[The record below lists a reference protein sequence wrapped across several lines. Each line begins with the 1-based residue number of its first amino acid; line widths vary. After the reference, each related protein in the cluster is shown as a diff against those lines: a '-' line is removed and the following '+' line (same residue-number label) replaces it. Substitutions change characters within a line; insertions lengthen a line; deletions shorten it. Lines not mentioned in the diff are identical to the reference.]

1 MDTSELYWLPFK
13 QVCQQLQ
20 AANRSSLSGLTEL
33 LNLNFGWLL
42 EGLSKFSGPNEHSAN
57 AVKSGGAHKAPA
69 WGAKRGI
76 GIDKHLASATAELSQ
91 LLTLDALQCH
101 LLLKRWLKDN
111 DVSIP
116 PPAAAPAAAATAAAA
131 PLALP
136 APAAGTVATPAAA
149 AAAAKP
155 SSSPGQ
161 AVLPLDVVQGVA
173 DYYAEERIYL
183 AKCQQ
188 FIVMTAM
195 DVAAD
200 ASQPCRDLL
209 KRLLEAGWEA
219 KAADSLAAL
228 LKPRSTAAAA
238 AAAGGGGGSAG
249 SSAGAAAGALV
260 AVQPAAELCHVVKP
274 ADLEQRLHLHQ
285 LHERCELLCLLTQLY
300 CGPDPATSP
309 ACHALATLAA
319 SAAAA
324 AGEAAAGDAA
334 AEDAA
339 QAKSLLQELQ
349 AMRWP
354 ECSEERLLQLLQ
366 QLGEAVFVAGA
377 GGGAGMLAGTLAGNS
392 AAGGQQQQ
400 QQRGGW
406 AAGDSQA
413 ANMQQLGEA
422 LACALLLAALKPGQ
436 LLQRLAG
443 AAASVQQSGG
453 ALPRGVCAFR
463 QWRSVEAAL
472 MGWRQHVP
480 GSVLALLSVYAYN
493 QLLASYRGAADA
505 ISESIQQMALQA
517 GGFAAIAAPLQ
528 QEELAP
534 GTLAGGLFRGL
545 LLQGLCLMAAAFDL
559 SPWRLPGQVLSQL
572 LELWAAVVADS
583 PQLAQQVWDESLD
596 ATRPLRH
603 FLDEA
608 AAMFPAVPGPFLTLT
623 TGLCQGREAGNA
635 AYSYICNK
643 PSLAVAYEASSAGV
657 LLQGDEALLMQE
669 LPWPKA
675 PEVQGSNLPQ
685 GIRGKVY
692 PLPEFVKSAAAAA
705 ASDGGAPQAAAA
717 DQGSF
722 LVTWDVQAEEGIGP
736 VLLLARAA
744 HCLQQLHAVNVARQA
759 VAGSEHWQDLRLIL
773 KLLAAL
779 LKSEPLLAKPLM
791 KVRIDYAGSQKMDW
805 LDVIIASLNVL
816 PALATTV
823 SAATAGNGG
832 KSSQLA
838 GIGGKGSQFEFGQQV
853 LEALADCLL
862 AASAAAGCQPGRVL
876 AALGSCQL
884 FAGSLNLNC
893 NEPLPLVPL
902 EALAGWVQRQQQL
915 AAEAV
920 EDWRAL
926 EALQALQDNLEVPAK
941 SYPLTAAVLS
951 LTSSL
956 LDQQCTWGLVP
967 GLVSFVLHRVLGA
980 MPWLPFSCAAARMS
994 LAASALGV
1002 VRGALVAGAVAQP
1015 GAAGPKAAGA
1025 PGGVLVTVLAAKVV
1039 HDLATAG
1046 HGYLSAAL
1054 PPPAD
1059 ALRDMAEQQAGS
1071 SALLAAGSE
1080 LAEGL
1085 LLLVPVLLGALCHLS
1100 PEMPLQQYWGADP
1113 PGGGLSPAAIIASY
1127 ATYPYATHL
1136 PLLAVEALN
1145 AFAILQAGPST
1156 AAGPSGFGYSSTPQP
1171 GGGGPAVPG
1180 SGGTPAGL
1188 GALAGP
1194 VQAGLNPAQPY
1205 LRGMHS
1211 AAATG
1216 LGLGGRGGAG
1226 GWWRPSG
1233 LFAALLAAVP
1243 DLRGALL
1250 RPFEP
1255 QVAQQYPEWAMRCM
1269 TLLEAGARSHS
1280 EILDTLCFPSSLK
1293 LPTDS
1298 AAAAADAPASKS
1310 SKGASAKDA
1319 EPPFSA
1325 LDGMWQL
1332 LRQAPALLAS
1342 QPALLAALLRLLA
1355 TLWECQGAA
1364 HGAVELLRAQPD
1376 FWKAFKACLPTSAS
1390 LPSASAEQQD
1400 AAECEAAAW
1409 RLQVH
1414 ACALHILLLELLS
1427 VQANSGSSNADQQ
1440 QQQQQ
1445 SKGYAELLSS
1455 VGVLELSKLL
1465 GGASQ
1470 LGLQQPL
1477 MDQLARMLQVT
1488 YLQLGASAITGA
1500 WGPPSLTADALSVAA
1515 QLRTEVQPLLAAAAV
1530 GEYSLADLRA
1540 ACGILADPDAPRGIA
1555 AADEDDE
1562 EMDTDVGADG
1572 SGVRGSVLV
1581 DALYG
1586 RPFGEVLLG
1595 YSAVTPWSW
1604 GAGETQYGRQF
1615 LFDSSRLMRLLG
1627 PFTIDECEG
1636 ALALAVTLDDV
1647 SGAAALAHARLALLQ
1662 AATSL
1667 FASMSRYAPARQEL
1681 MSTATARELLSSSLQ
1696 AVDKALQ
1703 ETCHLSSGPA
1713 ARLLAVPW
1721 GLPFIGHA
1729 SSTALLLAAR
1739 SMLLSVRVWKVAAAS
1754 EAAAAAAAG
1763 GGRPVGRPVLMAR
1776 ALNQQQQQLIGAAAG
1791 AGGVKALPAAAGA
1804 FGGSSSSSQSGDAA
1818 ALAACAKC
1826 AGLLSRWLRGRGGDS
1841 LTEAAAAA
1849 GAVSGAVAADV
1860 EVVECLST
1868 SLLLML
1874 QALPGQTLKAA
1885 AAARKGSSS
1894 SSPAAAK
1901 QQSAAAAGE
1910 GMTPAELLELEAALL
1925 DLLPVL
1931 CKACAMAVDQ
1941 QQQQG
1946 EQGPAGG
1953 AAAAAGAG
1961 GVSASRQAYA
1971 AAMLQLL
1978 IEILQHQ
1985 LPPAT
1990 WLSAVSQQLALVP
2003 MLAAAAARAGNSG
2016 FVTTAAA
2023 LDAAAPPVGRI
2034 AAAQPNGVDPSSSR
2048 AAAGSSS
2055 SSATAAAAAAAER
2068 GAAAATAAA
2077 AAGAAVTDISVL
2089 ELALSVA
2096 QAPEGSLQ
2104 LWQQGL
2110 LPVLVAYC
2118 RQIMHTQQAT
2128 GLLDVASLG
2137 FVGPGSGVYGSAAGF
2152 GGYDLSPLMEVSLST
2167 LGAYMSLSGSSS
2179 GGSSS
2184 SSVQTVRGLP
2194 AAPGGLP
2201 AGSAA
2206 AAAAASAGAGC
2217 IWSPRHQQWC
2227 LLLGLLST
2235 LLQQLSRSTAVED
2248 IAMQLLVAAEP
2259 RLLLAVQLQSC
2270 GRSSSSSSNQGAGF
2284 NSSGQGALPSQ
2295 PHGVLTLAWGPE
2307 SGFGGGS
2314 GLGSG
2319 AGGLGYSREAPLPLT
2334 LANLLEAERAM
2345 YLLGFMVPHIGV
2357 WQLQRPGSLAAFRAA
2372 AARLVEFVAAPSQD
2386 RSLRVRC
2393 APLSPFERRLAKLP
2407 SGLEASDGWFKL
2419 CSAGGANNLA
2429 ASSAAAA
2436 AAAAPATPS
2445 AAAASPTAGA
2455 GSKPSSPAGGLIT
2468 AGPFSAAG
2476 GGGGGASPRAAAAA
2490 AAAAADAAGGLM
2502 GGGGIGGCSE
2512 YCARLCEAV
2521 YTACEHSLAFLL
2533 ATAPVV
2539 EPGEIAAAAAAGGA
2553 WQGTWPAAKALAAL
2567 QDQVLAVG
2575 MSMVQHPQSI
2585 SPRRRRVAAACVRIA
2600 AAAGQ
2605 LHEAV
2610 AAPRW
2615 GGTSRRG
2622 AGLDAVA
2629 AEAVRRHERMAS
2641 IARAAA
2647 SGIRNN
2653 HAHQP
2658 LFRESLTAVGVAA
2671 AGLLSRLQFVEK
2683 GYIRVPYAQECS
2695 LGSQSDFK
2703 LQRHR

>member
-1 MDTSELYWLPFK
+1 MWS
-13 QVCQQLQ
+13 
-20 AANRSSLSGLTEL
+20 
-33 LNLNFGWLL
+33 
-42 EGLSKFSGPNEHSAN
+42 
-57 AVKSGGAHKAPA
+57 
-69 WGAKRGI
+69 
-76 GIDKHLASATAELSQ
+76 
-91 LLTLDALQCH
+91 
-101 LLLKRWLKDN
+101 
-111 DVSIP
+111 
-116 PPAAAPAAAATAAAA
+116 
-131 PLALP
+131 
-136 APAAGTVATPAAA
+136 
-149 AAAAKP
+149 
-155 SSSPGQ
+155 
-161 AVLPLDVVQGVA
+161 
-173 DYYAEERIYL
+173 
-183 AKCQQ
+183 
-188 FIVMTAM
+188 
-195 DVAAD
+195 
-200 ASQPCRDLL
+200 
-209 KRLLEAGWEA
+209 
-219 KAADSLAAL
+219 
-228 LKPRSTAAAA
+228 
-238 AAAGGGGGSAG
+238 
-249 SSAGAAAGALV
+249 
-260 AVQPAAELCHVVKP
+260 
-274 ADLEQRLHLHQ
+274 
-285 LHERCELLCLLTQLY
+285 
-300 CGPDPATSP
+300 
-309 ACHALATLAA
+309 
-319 SAAAA
+319 
-324 AGEAAAGDAA
+324 
-334 AEDAA
+334 
-339 QAKSLLQELQ
+339 
-349 AMRWP
+349 
-354 ECSEERLLQLLQ
+354 
-366 QLGEAVFVAGA
+366 
-377 GGGAGMLAGTLAGNS
+377 
-392 AAGGQQQQ
+392 
-400 QQRGGW
+400 
-406 AAGDSQA
+406 
-413 ANMQQLGEA
+413 
-422 LACALLLAALKPGQ
+422 
-436 LLQRLAG
+436 
-443 AAASVQQSGG
+443 
-453 ALPRGVCAFR
+453 
-463 QWRSVEAAL
+463 
-472 MGWRQHVP
+472 
-480 GSVLALLSVYAYN
+480 
-493 QLLASYRGAADA
+493 
-505 ISESIQQMALQA
+505 
-517 GGFAAIAAPLQ
+517 
-528 QEELAP
+528 
-534 GTLAGGLFRGL
+534 
-545 LLQGLCLMAAAFDL
+545 AAFDL
-559 SPWRLPGQVLSQL
+559 SPWRLPGTVLSQL

-608 AAMFPAVPGPFLTLT
+608 AAMFPAVPGPFLQLT
-623 TGLCQGREAGNA
+623 TGLCQGREAGDA

-643 PSLAVAYEASSAGV
+643 PSLAVAYEAGSAGV

-692 PLPEFVKSAAAAA
+692 PLPEFVKSAAATAA
-705 ASDGGAPQAAAA
+705 ASDGGAPAAAAA

-722 LVTWDVQAEEGIGP
+722 LVAWDVQAEEGIGP

-816 PALATTV
+816 PALAATA

-832 KSSQLA
+832 KS
-838 GIGGKGSQFEFGQQV
+838 SQFEFGQQV

-884 FAGSLNLNC
+884 FAGSLNSNC

-902 EALAGWVQRQQQL
+902 EALAGWVQRQQQQQL

-920 EDWRAL
+920 EDWRTL
-926 EALQALQDNLEVPAK
+926 ETLQALQDNLEVPAK

-1100 PEMPLQQYWGADP
+1100 PEMPLQQYWGAQYWGADP

-1136 PLLAVEALN
+1136 PLLALEALN
-1145 AFAILQAGPST
+1145 AFAILQAGPSTAASPSGFGYSSTCHAGPST

-1194 VQAGLNPAQPY
+1194 VQGGLNPAQPY
-1205 LRGMHS
+1205 LRGLHS

-1293 LPTDS
+1293 LPTDTS
-1298 AAAAADAPASKS
+1298 TAAADTTTPAGKS
-1310 SKGASAKDA
+1310 SKGANAKDT

-1376 FWKAFKACLPTSAS
+1376 FWKAFKGAAHGAVELLRGQPDFWKAFKACLPTAAS
-1390 LPSASAEQQD
+1390 LPAASAELQD
-1400 AAECEAAAW
+1400 VAECEAAAW

-1414 ACALHILLLELLS
+1414 ACGLHILLLELLS
-1427 VQANSGSSNADQQ
+1427 VQANSSSASAEQ

-1500 WGPPSLTADALSVAA
+1500 WGPPTLTADALSIAA
-1515 QLRTEVQPLLAAAAV
+1515 QLRTEVQPLLAAAAA

-1540 ACGILADPDAPRGIA
+1540 ACRILADPDAPRGIA

-1562 EMDTDVGADG
+1562 EMDTDGGADG
-1572 SGVRGSVLV
+1572 GGVRGSVLV

-1595 YSAVTPWSW
+1595 YAAVTPWSW

-1681 MSTATARELLSSSLQ
+1681 MSSATARELLSSSLQ

-1729 SSTALLLAAR
+1729 S
-1739 SMLLSVRVWKVAAAS
+1739 K
-1754 EAAAAAAAG
+1754 
-1763 GGRPVGRPVLMAR
+1763 
-1776 ALNQQQQQLIGAAAG
+1776 
-1791 AGGVKALPAAAGA
+1791 
-1804 FGGSSSSSQSGDAA
+1804 
-1818 ALAACAKC
+1818 
-1826 AGLLSRWLRGRGGDS
+1826 
-1841 LTEAAAAA
+1841 
-1849 GAVSGAVAADV
+1849 
-1860 EVVECLST
+1860 
-1868 SLLLML
+1868 
-1874 QALPGQTLKAA
+1874 
-1885 AAARKGSSS
+1885 
-1894 SSPAAAK
+1894 
-1901 QQSAAAAGE
+1901 
-1910 GMTPAELLELEAALL
+1910 
-1925 DLLPVL
+1925 
-1931 CKACAMAVDQ
+1931 
-1941 QQQQG
+1941 
-1946 EQGPAGG
+1946 
-1953 AAAAAGAG
+1953 
-1961 GVSASRQAYA
+1961 
-1971 AAMLQLL
+1971 
-1978 IEILQHQ
+1978 
-1985 LPPAT
+1985 
-1990 WLSAVSQQLALVP
+1990 
-2003 MLAAAAARAGNSG
+2003 
-2016 FVTTAAA
+2016 
-2023 LDAAAPPVGRI
+2023 
-2034 AAAQPNGVDPSSSR
+2034 
-2048 AAAGSSS
+2048 
-2055 SSATAAAAAAAER
+2055 
-2068 GAAAATAAA
+2068 
-2077 AAGAAVTDISVL
+2077 
-2089 ELALSVA
+2089 
-2096 QAPEGSLQ
+2096 
-2104 LWQQGL
+2104 
-2110 LPVLVAYC
+2110 
-2118 RQIMHTQQAT
+2118 
-2128 GLLDVASLG
+2128 
-2137 FVGPGSGVYGSAAGF
+2137 
-2152 GGYDLSPLMEVSLST
+2152 
-2167 LGAYMSLSGSSS
+2167 
-2179 GGSSS
+2179 
-2184 SSVQTVRGLP
+2184 
-2194 AAPGGLP
+2194 
-2201 AGSAA
+2201 
-2206 AAAAASAGAGC
+2206 
-2217 IWSPRHQQWC
+2217 
-2227 LLLGLLST
+2227 
-2235 LLQQLSRSTAVED
+2235 
-2248 IAMQLLVAAEP
+2248 
-2259 RLLLAVQLQSC
+2259 
-2270 GRSSSSSSNQGAGF
+2270 
-2284 NSSGQGALPSQ
+2284 
-2295 PHGVLTLAWGPE
+2295 
-2307 SGFGGGS
+2307 SGFGGSS

-2319 AGGLGYSREAPLPLT
+2319 AGGLGYSRDAPLLLT

-2357 WQLQRPGSLAAFRAA
+2357 WQLQRPGSLATFRAA
-2372 AARLVEFVAAPSQD
+2372 AARLVEFVAAPSLD

-2393 APLSPFERRLAKLP
+2393 APFSPFERRLAKLP

-2429 ASSAAAA
+2429 APSTAAAVPAMPSTA
-2436 AAAAPATPS
+2436 A

-2455 GSKPSSPAGGLIT
+2455 
-2468 AGPFSAAG
+2468 
-2476 GGGGGASPRAAAAA
+2476 
-2490 AAAAADAAGGLM
+2490 
-2502 GGGGIGGCSE
+2502 
-2512 YCARLCEAV
+2512 
-2521 YTACEHSLAFLL
+2521 
-2533 ATAPVV
+2533 
-2539 EPGEIAAAAAAGGA
+2539 AAAGGA
-2553 WQGTWPAAKALAAL
+2553 GQGTWPAAKALAAL

-2585 SPRRRRVAAACVRIA
+2585 SPRRRRVAAACVRIV

-2629 AEAVRRHERMAS
+2629 AEA
-2641 IARAAA
+2641 
-2647 SGIRNN
+2647 
-2653 HAHQP
+2653 
-2658 LFRESLTAVGVAA
+2658 
-2671 AGLLSRLQFVEK
+2671 
-2683 GYIRVPYAQECS
+2683 
-2695 LGSQSDFK
+2695 
-2703 LQRHR
+2703 LQRHTSVPYTYWYICSQAT

>member
-42 EGLSKFSGPNEHSAN
+42 EGLSKFSGPNEKSAN
-57 AVKSGGAHKAPA
+57 AVNSGGAHKAPA

-91 LLTLDALQCH
+91 LLNLDELQCH

-111 DVSIP
+111 DISIP
-116 PPAAAPAAAATAAAA
+116 PPAAAPAAAAPAAAA

-136 APAAGTVATPAAA
+136 APAAGTGVAPAAA
-149 AAAAKP
+149 ASTAAKP

-209 KRLLEAGWEA
+209 NRLLEAGWEG

-238 AAAGGGGGSAG
+238 AAAAAAGGGSGGGAG

-309 ACHALATLAA
+309 ACHALATLATSS
-319 SAAAA
+319 SAAGDA
-324 AGEAAAGDAA
+324 AGEAA

-366 QLGEAVFVAGA
+366 LLGEAVFVAGP
-377 GGGAGMLAGTLAGNS
+377 GGGAGMLAGTLAGGG
-392 AAGGQQQQ
+392 AGGGLQQQ

-463 QWRSVEAAL
+463 QWRSAEAAL

-559 SPWRLPGQVLSQL
+559 SPWRLPGTVLTQL

-608 AAMFPAVPGPFLTLT
+608 AAMFPAVPGPFLQLT

-643 PSLAVAYEASSAGV
+643 PSLAVAYEAGSAGV

-685 GIRGKVY
+685 GICGKVY
-692 PLPEFVKSAAAAA
+692 PLPEFVKSAAATAA
-705 ASDGGAPQAAAA
+705 ASDGGAPAAAAA

-722 LVTWDVQAEEGIGP
+722 LVAWDVQAEEGIGP

-759 VAGSEHWQDLRLIL
+759 VAGSEYWQDLRLIL

-816 PALATTV
+816 PALAATA

-832 KSSQLA
+832 KS
-838 GIGGKGSQFEFGQQV
+838 SQFEFGQQV

-884 FAGSLNLNC
+884 FAGSLNSNC

-902 EALAGWVQRQQQL
+902 EALAGWVQRQQQQQL

-920 EDWRAL
+920 EDWRTL
-926 EALQALQDNLEVPAK
+926 ETLQALQDNLEVPAK

-1136 PLLAVEALN
+1136 PLLALEALN

-1180 SGGTPAGL
+1180 CGGTPAGL

-1194 VQAGLNPAQPY
+1194 VQGGLNPAQPY
-1205 LRGMHS
+1205 LRGLHS

-1293 LPTDS
+1293 LPTDTS
-1298 AAAAADAPASKS
+1298 TAAADTTTPAGKS
-1310 SKGASAKDA
+1310 SKGANAKDT
-1319 EPPFSA
+1319 ESPFSA

-1376 FWKAFKACLPTSAS
+1376 FWKAFKACLPTAAS
-1390 LPSASAEQQD
+1390 LPAASAEQQD
-1400 AAECEAAAW
+1400 VAECEAAAW

-1427 VQANSGSSNADQQ
+1427 VQANSSSASAEQ

-1465 GGASQ
+1465 GGASL

-1477 MDQLARMLQVT
+1477 MDQLARMLQVA

-1500 WGPPSLTADALSVAA
+1500 WGPPTLTADALSIAA
-1515 QLRTEVQPLLAAAAV
+1515 QLRTEVQPLLAAAAA

-1562 EMDTDVGADG
+1562 EMDTDGGADG
-1572 SGVRGSVLV
+1572 GGVRGSVLV

-1595 YSAVTPWSW
+1595 YAAVTPWSW

-1681 MSTATARELLSSSLQ
+1681 MSSATARELLSSSLQ

-1729 SSTALLLAAR
+1729 SS
-1739 SMLLSVRVWKVAAAS
+1739 
-1754 EAAAAAAAG
+1754 
-1763 GGRPVGRPVLMAR
+1763 
-1776 ALNQQQQQLIGAAAG
+1776 
-1791 AGGVKALPAAAGA
+1791 
-1804 FGGSSSSSQSGDAA
+1804 
-1818 ALAACAKC
+1818 
-1826 AGLLSRWLRGRGGDS
+1826 
-1841 LTEAAAAA
+1841 
-1849 GAVSGAVAADV
+1849 
-1860 EVVECLST
+1860 
-1868 SLLLML
+1868 
-1874 QALPGQTLKAA
+1874 
-1885 AAARKGSSS
+1885 
-1894 SSPAAAK
+1894 
-1901 QQSAAAAGE
+1901 
-1910 GMTPAELLELEAALL
+1910 
-1925 DLLPVL
+1925 
-1931 CKACAMAVDQ
+1931 
-1941 QQQQG
+1941 
-1946 EQGPAGG
+1946 
-1953 AAAAAGAG
+1953 
-1961 GVSASRQAYA
+1961 
-1971 AAMLQLL
+1971 
-1978 IEILQHQ
+1978 
-1985 LPPAT
+1985 
-1990 WLSAVSQQLALVP
+1990 
-2003 MLAAAAARAGNSG
+2003 AARA
-2016 FVTTAAA
+2016 
-2023 LDAAAPPVGRI
+2023 
-2034 AAAQPNGVDPSSSR
+2034 Q
-2048 AAAGSSS
+2048 
-2055 SSATAAAAAAAER
+2055 
-2068 GAAAATAAA
+2068 
-2077 AAGAAVTDISVL
+2077 
-2089 ELALSVA
+2089 
-2096 QAPEGSLQ
+2096 
-2104 LWQQGL
+2104 
-2110 LPVLVAYC
+2110 
-2118 RQIMHTQQAT
+2118 
-2128 GLLDVASLG
+2128 
-2137 FVGPGSGVYGSAAGF
+2137 
-2152 GGYDLSPLMEVSLST
+2152 
-2167 LGAYMSLSGSSS
+2167 
-2179 GGSSS
+2179 
-2184 SSVQTVRGLP
+2184 
-2194 AAPGGLP
+2194 
-2201 AGSAA
+2201 
-2206 AAAAASAGAGC
+2206 
-2217 IWSPRHQQWC
+2217 
-2227 LLLGLLST
+2227 
-2235 LLQQLSRSTAVED
+2235 
-2248 IAMQLLVAAEP
+2248 
-2259 RLLLAVQLQSC
+2259 
-2270 GRSSSSSSNQGAGF
+2270 
-2284 NSSGQGALPSQ
+2284 
-2295 PHGVLTLAWGPE
+2295 
-2307 SGFGGGS
+2307 SGFGGSS

-2319 AGGLGYSREAPLPLT
+2319 AGGLGYSRDAPLLLT

-2372 AARLVEFVAAPSQD
+2372 AARLVEFVAAPSLD

-2393 APLSPFERRLAKLP
+2393 APFSPFERRLAKLP

-2429 ASSAAAA
+2429 APST

-2445 AAAASPTAGA
+2445 TAAAAAAASPTA
-2455 GSKPSSPAGGLIT
+2455 
-2468 AGPFSAAG
+2468 
-2476 GGGGGASPRAAAAA
+2476 
-2490 AAAAADAAGGLM
+2490 
-2502 GGGGIGGCSE
+2502 
-2512 YCARLCEAV
+2512 
-2521 YTACEHSLAFLL
+2521 
-2533 ATAPVV
+2533 
-2539 EPGEIAAAAAAGGA
+2539 AGGA
-2553 WQGTWPAAKALAAL
+2553 GQGTWPAAKALAAL
-2567 QDQVLAVG
+2567 QGQVLAVG

-2615 GGTSRRG
+2615 GGTSRQG

-2647 SGIRNN
+2647 SGM
-2653 HAHQP
+2653 
-2658 LFRESLTAVGVAA
+2658 
-2671 AGLLSRLQFVEK
+2671 
-2683 GYIRVPYAQECS
+2683 
-2695 LGSQSDFK
+2695 
-2703 LQRHR
+2703 